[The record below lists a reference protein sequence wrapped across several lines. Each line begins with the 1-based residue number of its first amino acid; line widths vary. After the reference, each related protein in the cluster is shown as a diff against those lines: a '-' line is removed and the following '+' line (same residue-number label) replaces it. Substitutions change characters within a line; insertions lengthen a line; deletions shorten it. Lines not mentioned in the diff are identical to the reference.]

1 MPARPRASHVEE
13 ILLAAG
19 LVDEVQ
25 LRSVQTHQAQWG
37 GRITRIIVDL
47 GFADMDAVASA
58 IAAALG
64 IQVVHLGKLPRDR
77 APLAKLDAA
86 YCEEH
91 AIFPFELRERVL
103 TLAMADPTGLDV
115 IDAVQ
120 ARYGARVVTALAS
133 ELEIENA
140 IRVHYRGLPPRK
152 FSDRARKAIS
162 RPEFQAS
169 PGALELDTSTPPP
182 FATQETQAR
191 DLLEALTAEGQLG
204 EEELARL
211 EAARIN
217 QDKMTT
223 ILRAVTALLTE
234 KGVLKPG

>member
-1 MPARPRASHVEE
+1 MPARTRPSRVAE
-13 ILLAAG
+13 ILLASG

-25 LRSVQTHQAQWG
+25 LRSVHAHQAQWG
-37 GRITRIIVDL
+37 GRMTRIIVDL

-58 IAAALG
+58 LAAALG
-64 IQVVHLGKLPRDR
+64 TQVVHLGRLPRDR
-77 APLAKLDAA
+77 ALLAKLDAA

-91 AIFPFELRERVL
+91 AVFPFELRDRAL
-103 TLAMADPTGLDV
+103 ILAMADPTELDV

-120 ARYGARVVTALAS
+120 ARYGARVVPALAS

-152 FSDRARKAIS
+152 FSDRARRAVS
-162 RPEFQAS
+162 RAEFQAP
-169 PGALELDTSTPPP
+169 PGALELDTSRPPP

-191 DLLEALTAEGQLG
+191 DLLDALTAEGQLG

-211 EAARIN
+211 EAARVN
-217 QDKMTT
+217 QDKMST

-234 KGVLKPG
+234 KGVLG